1 MLVVLLVHQVRK
13 IEIVD
18 DQSLTFISLGAT
30 GAPGQPGPGLQRTG
44 FMVVRHSQSAQ
55 VPDCPSGMV
64 KLWDGYSLLM
74 MQGNDHGYH
83 QDLGSA
89 GSCLQKF
96 SALPYLRCDHT
107 NVCYYGQTN
116 DLTYYLSTTE
126 PMPMM
131 PVQRESNS
139 TLYLTL
145 CCLRSTSECDVIP

>member
-1 MLVVLLVHQVRK
+1 
-13 IEIVD
+13 
-18 DQSLTFISLGAT
+18 
-30 GAPGQPGPGLQRTG
+30 
-44 FMVVRHSQSAQ
+44 MVVRHSQSAQ

-131 PVQRESNS
+131 PVQRDGIRPYISRCAVCEAPANVMSFHSLSMTPPPCPNGWNILWQGYS
-139 TLYLTL
+139 FVMVRSYLRVHQRRENEIAFL
-145 CCLRSTSECDVIP
+145 